1 VIFCEDF
8 IKLKAFINVMP
19 CISSKILIIRGSL
32 YGKVRKMFGAIVR
45 DLCKQK
51 GVEILEGHAMSDHVY
66 VCLRCILC
74 TFTRLK

>member
-1 VIFCEDF
+1 
-8 IKLKAFINVMP
+8 
-19 CISSKILIIRGSL
+19 
-32 YGKVRKMFGAIVR
+32 MFGAIVR

-66 VCLRCILC
+66 ACLRCILC